1 LFNSRFCAGL
11 PNVPQFLH
19 FDGFTAAIGL
29 CVQLLPQKWMLLCA
43 FSLRVMLQTILPGD
57 TLYHEKILPQLW
69 IYGYLRCSSAI
80 LSVKIL
86 VAQLRQEIKQGYH
99 EKLREFH
106 PDKRP
111 NSQEGRGKKITAQL
125 RLGRRGWGKAMALAL
140 AIGGRFMAGLW
151 QVYHICKEINDE
163 AVDF

>member
-1 LFNSRFCAGL
+1 
-11 PNVPQFLH
+11 
-19 FDGFTAAIGL
+19 
-29 CVQLLPQKWMLLCA
+29 M
-43 FSLRVMLQTILPGD
+43 
-57 TLYHEKILPQLW
+57 
-69 IYGYLRCSSAI
+69 
-80 LSVKIL
+80 KIL